1 MMLFKVMVLCMIVVV
16 IMGKQK
22 CPGFL
27 QPNKSAMQ
35 EKYGGAKAAEHPL
48 NRALIPL
55 QEIVPGETRILTKFV
70 EDHFVPESLDFKT
83 SSLRLSKRRTC
94 SPAPGSVHEV
104 FFRFFFLAA
113 ANEDNHKN
121 STSKGSHPPPDLQFF

>member
-1 MMLFKVMVLCMIVVV
+1 MDIIQQSILQSCNCDAIHGHGTLHDR
-16 IMGKQK
+16 GRKQK

-35 EKYGGAKAAEHPL
+35 EKYGGAKAAEHLL
-48 NRALIPL
+48 NHALIPL

-83 SSLRLSKRRTC
+83 
-94 SPAPGSVHEV
+94 H
-104 FFRFFFLAA
+104 
-113 ANEDNHKN
+113 
-121 STSKGSHPPPDLQFF
+121 

>member
-1 MMLFKVMVLCMIVVV
+1 MLFMVMVLCMIVVV

-35 EKYGGAKAAEHPL
+35 EKYGGAKGAEHPL
-48 NRALIPL
+48 NRAVIPL

-70 EDHFVPESLDFKT
+70 EDHFVPESFDFKT
-83 SSLRLSKRRTC
+83 
-94 SPAPGSVHEV
+94 P
-104 FFRFFFLAA
+104 
-113 ANEDNHKN
+113 
-121 STSKGSHPPPDLQFF
+121 